1 MSAANGP
8 DPGGSG
14 LFKRL
19 AWKRVSRP
27 KLRASNI
34 ADITRSVLGVAKE
47 SAPGLSKSV
56 LGGVAAALDVAERVR
71 GTKERAHDL
80 ASRTKGMRD
89 KMRPLTRDGGIA
101 VDVQEFLHTLEEN
114 NQQIDP
120 ILHRSWISGLV
131 NLNRD
136 EKKVGNASRRIDEEV
151 NDVQTLLSASTHAQ
165 VANMQMQVTQL
176 GKDVTDLR
184 FLVVSSPS

>member
-8 DPGGSG
+8 DPRGSG

-34 ADITRSVLGVAKE
+34 GDITRSVLGVAKE

-56 LGGVAAALDVAERVR
+56 LGGVAAALEVSERVR

-89 KMRPLTRDGGIA
+89 KMTPLSRDGGIA
-101 VDVQEFLHTLEEN
+101 VNVDVQQFLHTLEEN

-184 FLVVSSPS
+184 FLV